1 MSHVQETIDSQ
12 NLFSQF
18 DPTLFF
24 ENPVPCNEWYIL
36 AEQIVPTSVASFWET
51 IKRWTDEPELVIPP
65 IEKAEIMT
73 ISEKDGAQVIQRELV
88 PKRKSKDTNLVEE
101 LTYYKNEREARV
113 VYRPMVDCEKLPFY
127 YPKYAMKTI
136 LHKLFKWCIQNRLG
150 YKKRANHDTLV
161 PKEVYQ
167 SMYHYLKSKYGPYLV
182 ANWTEKTDPKKF
194 VYEDIAIASY
204 LLCLWKG
211 EEDRLKR
218 KPNFVDLGCGNGL
231 LTFLLNSEGYEGYG
245 IDIAARKIWSVLGKT
260 KKDMLRVQ
268 VLYPLQARYSEAD
281 WLIGN
286 HADELVPW
294 IPIIASKSGEH
305 CNFMVIP
312 CCFYGL
318 DGTKALSLTVSEGE
332 GKYRAYTNY
341 VKDIATKSGF
351 ICEEDFLRIPS
362 TKNIAL
368 IGRRRSNSVDV
379 PFLTEAE
386 FKVFVPRKT
395 DRQKDEERREAK
407 RTKFLE

>member
-1 MSHVQETIDSQ
+1 
-12 NLFSQF
+12 
-18 DPTLFF
+18 
-24 ENPVPCNEWYIL
+24 
-36 AEQIVPTSVASFWET
+36 
-51 IKRWTDEPELVIPP
+51 
-65 IEKAEIMT
+65 MT

-127 YPKYAMKTI
+127 YPKVKSYSLTYQHLEEQKGLLKLQVIPCDNTQLIMSSKQQYAMKTI
-136 LHKLFKWCIQNRLG
+136 LHKLFKWCIQSRLG